1 MILHLLYEDMT
12 QAHIELEAS
21 EENAEAV
28 AYRYIMTQEKAVLD
42 YDIEEAGL

>member
-1 MILHLLYEDMT
+1 MILNLLYEDMT
-12 QAHIELEAS
+12 QASIKLEAS
-21 EENAEAV
+21 EETAEAV

>member
-1 MILHLLYEDMT
+1 MILNLLYEDMT
-12 QAHIELEAS
+12 QASIKLEAT

>member
-21 EENAEAV
+21 EENAVAV
-28 AYRYIMTQEKAVLD
+28 AHRYIMTQEKSVLD
-42 YDIEEAGL
+42 YDMEEVGA